1 LGKILDNQIPKEVIS
16 KLEQAQN
23 VVIFTGAGI
32 SASAK
37 LPTLSGPDCTPI
49 WEFNFIA
56 DLLSAEK
63 ITGKSV
69 LHLRL
74 LDDLLT
80 KTRAATPT
88 AAHLALAKLA
98 INFPSFHII
107 TQNFDDLHQRASGT
121 NINSCLML
129 HGGITKSR
137 CLKCNTQQLIETS
150 YKEHWKSK
158 CLCGG
163 DWRTDILLFDEVM
176 SEDLWQS
183 AENLAEN
190 TEIFISIGSSGE
202 VLPGGLLPAIARRRG
217 AFLIEF
223 NLTTTEI
230 TPHFHFTIL
239 GASDNTVVK
248 LDNMINQI

>member
-1 LGKILDNQIPKEVIS
+1 MGKILDNKIPKEVIN
-16 KLEQAQN
+16 KLEQAQKI
-23 VVIFTGAGI
+23 VVFTGAGI

-37 LPTLSGPDCTPI
+37 LPTLSGPNSTPV

-74 LDDLLT
+74 LDDLLA

-88 AAHLALAKLA
+88 PAHLALAKLA
-98 INFPSFHII
+98 TKFPSLHII
-107 TQNFDDLHQRASGT
+107 TQNFDDLHQRSNNT
-121 NINSCLML
+121 NLNNCLML
-129 HGGITKSR
+129 HGEITKSH
-137 CLKCNTQQLIETS
+137 CLKCSSKQIIETS

-163 DWRTDILLFDEVM
+163 DWRTDILLFDEAM
-176 SEDLWQS
+176 SESLWQK

-190 TEIFISIGSSGE
+190 TDVFISIGSSGE
-202 VLPGGLLPAIARRRG
+202 IMPSGLLPAIARRRG
-217 AFLIEF
+217 AFLIET
-223 NLTTTEI
+223 NLITTEI

-239 GASDNTVVK
+239 GTSDNTVTQLVSYF
-248 LDNMINQI
+248 D

>member
-1 LGKILDNQIPKEVIS
+1 MGKILDNKIPKEVIN
-16 KLEQAQN
+16 KLEQAQKI
-23 VVIFTGAGI
+23 VVFTGAGI

-37 LPTLSGPDCTPI
+37 LPTLSGPNSTPV

-74 LDDLLT
+74 LDDLLA
-80 KTRAATPT
+80 KTRAAKPTP
-88 AAHLALAKLA
+88 AHLALAKLA
-98 INFPSFHII
+98 TKFPSLHII
-107 TQNFDDLHQRASGT
+107 TQNFDDLHQRSNNT
-121 NINSCLML
+121 NLNNCLML
-129 HGGITKSR
+129 HGEITKSH
-137 CLKCNTQQLIETS
+137 CLKCSSKQIIETS

-163 DWRTDILLFDEVM
+163 DWRTDILLFDEAM
-176 SEDLWQS
+176 SESLWQK

-190 TEIFISIGSSGE
+190 TDVFISIGSSGE
-202 VLPGGLLPAIARRRG
+202 IMPGSLLPAIARCRG
-217 AFLIEF
+217 AFLIES
-223 NLTTTEI
+223 NLITTEI

-239 GASDNTVVK
+239 GTSDNTVTQLVSYF
-248 LDNMINQI
+248 N

>member
-1 LGKILDNQIPKEVIS
+1 LGKILNNQIPKEVIN

-37 LPTLSGPDCTPI
+37 IPTLSGPGCTPI

-74 LDDLLT
+74 LDDLLS
-80 KTRAATPT
+80 KTRVATPT
-88 AAHLALAKLA
+88 PAHLALAKLA
-98 INFPSFHII
+98 TKFPSFHII
-107 TQNFDDLHQRASGT
+107 TQNFDDLHQRSNTT
-121 NINSCLML
+121 NINNCLML
-129 HGGITKSR
+129 HGEITKSR
-137 CLKCNTQQLIETS
+137 CLKCNTQQVIETS

-163 DWRTDILLFDEVM
+163 DWRTDILLFDEAM
-176 SEDLWQS
+176 SEDLWQQ

-190 TEIFISIGSSGE
+190 AEILISIGSSGE
-202 VLPGGLLPAIARRRG
+202 ILPGGLLPAIARRKG

-239 GASDNTVVK
+239 GSSDNTVIR
-248 LDNMINQI
+248 LGNITT

>member
-1 LGKILDNQIPKEVIS
+1 MGKILDNQIPKEVIT

-23 VVIFTGAGI
+23 IVIFTGAGI

-37 LPTLSGPDCTPI
+37 IPTLSGPGCSPI

-74 LDDLLT
+74 LDDLLS
-80 KTRAATPT
+80 KTRVATPT
-88 AAHLALAKLA
+88 AAHLTLAKLSTK
-98 INFPSFHII
+98 FPSFHII
-107 TQNFDDLHQRASGT
+107 TQNFDDLHQRSNDT
-121 NINSCLML
+121 SINNCLML
-129 HGGITKSR
+129 HGEITKSR
-137 CLKCNTQQLIETS
+137 CLKCNSQQVIETS

-163 DWRTDILLFDEVM
+163 DWRPDILLFDEAM
-176 SEDLWQS
+176 SEDLWQQ

-190 TEIFISIGSSGE
+190 AEILISIGSSGE
-202 VLPGGLLPAIARRRG
+202 VLPGGLLPAIARRKG

-239 GASDNTVVK
+239 GSSDNTVIR
-248 LDNMINQI
+248 LGNMMT

>member
-1 LGKILDNQIPKEVIS
+1 MGKILDNQIPKEVIN
-16 KLEQAQN
+16 KLGQAQN

-37 LPTLSGPDCTPI
+37 IPTLSGPGCSPI

-74 LDDLLT
+74 LDDLLA

-98 INFPSFHII
+98 TKFPSFYII
-107 TQNFDDLHQRASGT
+107 TQNFDDLHQRSSDT
-121 NINSCLML
+121 NINNCLML
-129 HGGITKSR
+129 HGEITKSR
-137 CLKCNTQQLIETS
+137 CLKCNTQQVIEIT

-163 DWRTDILLFDEVM
+163 DWRTDILLFDEAM
-176 SEDLWQS
+176 SEDLWQK
-183 AENLAEN
+183 AEKLARDC
-190 TEIFISIGSSGE
+190 EIFISIGSSGE
-202 VLPGGLLPAIARRRG
+202 VLPGGLLPAIARRKG

-239 GASDNTVVK
+239 GASNTTVTEFA
-248 LDNMINQI
+248 NF

>member
-1 LGKILDNQIPKEVIS
+1 MGKILDNKIPKEVIN
-16 KLEQAQN
+16 KLEQAQK
-23 VVIFTGAGI
+23 VVVFTGAGI

-37 LPTLSGPDCTPI
+37 LPTLSGLNSTPI

-74 LDDLLT
+74 LDDLLA

-88 AAHLALAKLA
+88 PAHLALAKLA
-98 INFPSFHII
+98 IKFPSFHII
-107 TQNFDDLHQRASGT
+107 TQNFDDLHQRSNNT
-121 NINSCLML
+121 NINNYLML
-129 HGGITKSR
+129 HGEITKSR
-137 CLKCNTQQLIETS
+137 CLKCNTQQVIETS

-163 DWRTDILLFDEVM
+163 DWRTDILLFDEAI
-176 SEDLWQS
+176 SESLWQK

-190 TEIFISIGSSGE
+190 TDVFISIGSSGE
-202 VLPGGLLPAIARRRG
+202 ILPGGLLPAIARRKR

-239 GASDNTVVK
+239 GDSDNTVTQFVSYF
-248 LDNMINQI
+248 N